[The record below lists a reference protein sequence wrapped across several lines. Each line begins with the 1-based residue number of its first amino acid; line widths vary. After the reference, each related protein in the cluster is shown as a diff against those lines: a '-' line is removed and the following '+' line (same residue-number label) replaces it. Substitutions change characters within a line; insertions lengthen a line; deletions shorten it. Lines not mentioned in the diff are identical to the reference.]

1 MRFSQFL
8 VEQYNTILLLEG
20 PEQRQLINQFGK
32 KIVQRLIEEHQ
43 NHVKDTITS
52 NAGVKHVKLLDRR
65 DPGTYTWTGVDNK
78 TKLGSLTPK
87 FHVKGTVPIEEN
99 DSTINLEHPDS
110 HKAFLEE
117 QLQQLESKKPEDTDK
132 VFKNLSSLLT
142 IPHSPASNDAY
153 DIDNPE
159 DMKAWHS
166 HVNWVLHRYANE
178 GIKSTKDI
186 PKVLSNLGKF
196 HKLTKIKIEAPV
208 DQDGG
213 QEITYDAQGNEI
225 STVPDKYKANP
236 TSLSKWKKDSDL
248 QTFIDKANPLENSAN
263 LGKKEYTVVDENK
276 DWHVVIPH
284 TAKAACDLGK
294 NARWCT
300 VTAGAFPTYQV
311 QGPLYIMLPKDPN
324 VEKMQM
330 HVETSQ
336 FTDIRNLPIGHPEAK
351 YLQAHP
357 LPDLIHKT
365 ATMVPHYSTVMGINQ
380 ANQHSVD
387 DQNNQNK
394 AFTSDEI
401 MKLITRGHI
410 TSFLRNQPHHFT
422 PEIVK
427 SLLDRS
433 DVAPENK
440 ELLATHSRQR
450 FTPEQ
455 NSEIYTQELHD
466 NLFAMGHGSLLLTG
480 KYPDRGLG
488 NVKLF
493 YLGEH
498 GKNTDS
504 DNWHDNIS
512 HENKIAAIDAFVANK
527 TAAAKES
534 MMDGTRRGIFD
545 LSHVQHLVNH
555 PKQSIHHGEVLGK
568 MIDSLDQYSVT
579 DFKESMSAFLN
590 HPASQVGMAAI
601 GQEARVYAKRGTYTD
616 AISDIIQK
624 IHTTKYPIIKRT
636 TADGTVYEDKSH
648 DAINDFYTR
657 LKKPGMEDHFTSA
670 HTDEIMSGPNTS
682 FKFAH
687 MNNATYDVPHIT
699 KAKERHME
707 AEFAKPTIINAGYR
721 KTEQNNLRF
730 AMALDKDIPTHLL
743 GKALSNLDNKD
754 QAHQLVDYHLENRHL
769 SADSTLALIDA
780 ASIHHK
786 DLIVEKILKHP
797 GTDAETIR
805 RISERIF

>member
-1 MRFSQFL
+1 MRFSEFL
-8 VEQYNTILLLEG
+8 VEQYNTILLLEA
-20 PEQRQLINQFGK
+20 PQQHQFIRQFGK
-32 KIVQRLIEEHQ
+32 KIVQKLIEEHQ
-43 NHVKDTITS
+43 NYVKDTITS
-52 NAGVKHVKLLDRR
+52 NGGVKHIKFIDRQ

-78 TKLGSLTPK
+78 TQLGSLAPK

-117 QLQQLESKKPEDTDK
+117 QLEQLKSNNSEDTEK
-132 VFKNLSSLLT
+132 VFKHLSSALN
-142 IPHSPASNDAY
+142 IPHLPTSNDAY
-153 DIDNPE
+153 NVDNPE
-159 DMKAWHS
+159 DMESWHS
-166 HVNWVLHRYANE
+166 HVNWVLHRYAHG

-236 TSLSKWKKDSDL
+236 ISLSMWKKDSDL

-294 NARWCT
+294 DARWCT
-300 VTAGAFPTYQV
+300 TSYAFQTYNKD
-311 QGPLYIMLPKDPN
+311 GPLYIMLPKDPN

-330 HVETSQ
+330 HVESAQ
-336 FTDIRNLPIGHPEAK
+336 FKDIRNTQIGHPEAK

-394 AFTSDEI
+394 EFTSDEI

-440 ELLATHSRQR
+440 ELLANHSRQR

-455 NSEIYTQELHD
+455 NSEIYNQELHD

-480 KYPDRGLG
+480 KYPDRGRG
-488 NVKLF
+488 NVKSF

-534 MMDGTRRGIFD
+534 MVDATARGIFD
-545 LSHVQHLVNH
+545 LSHVQYLVNH

-568 MIDSLDQYSVT
+568 MIDKLDDYSDT

-601 GQEARVYAKRGTYTD
+601 GQDALAVREGKYTN

-648 DAINDFYTR
+648 DAINDFYKR
-657 LKKPGMEDHFTSA
+657 LKEPGMEDHFTSA

-687 MNNATYDVPHIT
+687 MNNATYADPHIKRATT
-699 KAKERHME
+699 KHME

-743 GKALSNLDNKD
+743 GKAMSNLDNAD
-754 QAHQLVDYHLENRHL
+754 HAAQLVDYHLNNRHL
-769 SADSTLALIDA
+769 SADSSLALIDA
-780 ASIHHK
+780 ANIKHK
-786 DLIVEKILKHP
+786 DFVVEKILKHP
-797 GTDAETIR
+797 DTDAETIR